1 MLFIEGYWYGSLYE
15 WWMLVLSLVYVEMNI
30 SMNPKDLELILLFM
44 EIQTR
49 LDVLKETVLS
59 LTSYS
64 ND

>member
-1 MLFIEGYWYGSLYE
+1 
-15 WWMLVLSLVYVEMNI
+15 MNI
-30 SMNPKDLELILLFM
+30 TMNPKDLELILLFM